1 MNNEIKQLFQNA
13 KNKSI
18 KWEKYFD
25 AYERLFKNY
34 KNKKIIFVEIGIQN
48 GGSLDIWSEYF
59 SNDSTIIGIDINPE
73 CKKFERDNIKIF
85 IGNQSDE
92 NFWIDFFN
100 KVGKVDIILDDGGH
114 TNLDQ
119 ITTLVNCFKNINDQG
134 LFVTEDTHTSYLK
147 DYNSDKKFSFINF
160 SKKIIDDI
168 NFRYNEEFEKF
179 NFSLNKHI
187 YSVQFFESIVA
198 FEIDKKKCCLNNL
211 LSNSGQDSKINDL
224 TWEGNEIKIKKIK
237 NFLKNIPFLRFNKLT
252 NFIKNKVNN
261 KTIKKYFL

>member
-25 AYERLFKNY
+25 TYERLFKNY

-134 LFVTEDTHTSYLK
+134 LFVTEDTHTSYIK
-147 DYNSDKKFSFINF
+147 DYNS
-160 SKKIIDDI
+160 
-168 NFRYNEEFEKF
+168 EKF

>member
-59 SNDSTIIGIDINPE
+59 SKDSTIIGIDINPE

-134 LFVTEDTHTSYLK
+134 LFVTEDTHTSYIK

-237 NFLKNIPFLRFNKLT
+237 NFLKNIPLLRFNKLT

>member
-1 MNNEIKQLFQNA
+1 MI
-13 KNKSI
+13 
-18 KWEKYFD
+18 
-25 AYERLFKNY
+25 Y

-134 LFVTEDTHTSYLK
+134 LFVTEDTHTSYIK

-211 LSNSGQDSKINDL
+211 LSNSGQDSKITTL
-224 TWEGNEIKIKKIK
+224 IK
-237 NFLKNIPFLRFNKLT
+237 NFLL
-252 NFIKNKVNN
+252 
-261 KTIKKYFL
+261 

>member
-25 AYERLFKNY
+25 TYEKLFKNY
-34 KNKKIIFVEIGIQN
+34 RNKKIIFVEIGIQN
-48 GGSLDIWSEYF
+48 GGSLDIWSKYF
-59 SNDSTIIGIDINPE
+59 SKDSTIIGIDINPD

-92 NFWIDFFN
+92 NFWLNFFN
-100 KVGKVDIILDDGGH
+100 KIGKVDIILDDGGH

-119 ITTLVNCFKNINDQG
+119 ITTLVNCFKNINDEG
-134 LFVTEDTHTSYLK
+134 LFVTEDTHTSYIK
-147 DYNSDKKFSFINF
+147 EYNSNKKFSFINF

-168 NFRYNEEFEKF
+168 NFRNSKEFNQF
-179 NFSLNKHI
+179 NFSLNRYI

-198 FEIDKKKCCLNNL
+198 FEIDKKKCNLNNL
-211 LSNSGQDSKINDL
+211 ISNAGQDSKISDL

-237 NFLKNIPFLRFNKLT
+237 NFLKNVPFIRFNKFT
-252 NFIKNKVNN
+252 NYIKNKVNN